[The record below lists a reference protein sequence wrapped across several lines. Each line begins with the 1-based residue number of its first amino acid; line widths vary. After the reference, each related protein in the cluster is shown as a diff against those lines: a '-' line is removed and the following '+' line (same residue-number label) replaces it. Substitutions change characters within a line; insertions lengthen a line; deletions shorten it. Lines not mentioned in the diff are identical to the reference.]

1 MGGCQNYGPLLGYAG
16 TIILT
21 TTHIGVYGLGAFI
34 PFIPVA
40 ADRQLSLQ
48 EREREIP
55 LKDS

>member
-1 MGGCQNYGPLLGYAG
+1 MGGCQNYGPRVGYPG

-34 PFIPVA
+34 PFILVA
-40 ADRQLSLQ
+40 ADRHLSLQ
-48 EREREIP
+48 EREREIT